1 MKYLI
6 TNTEVYRVETEE
18 EAELL
23 INEAKA
29 DTKYVLTKYNCE
41 KKERKQKGEV
51 IDSYIKVSLVKSF
64 NDEKDP
70 ITDITVSYEVQF

>member
-6 TNTEVYRVETEE
+6 TNTEVYRVESEE

-51 IDSYIKVSLVKSF
+51 IDSYFKVSLVKSF

>member
-6 TNTEVYRVETEE
+6 TNTEVYRVETQE

-51 IDSYIKVSLVKSF
+51 IDSYFKVSLVKSF
-64 NDEKDP
+64 TDEKDP
-70 ITDITVSYEVQF
+70 MESVIVSYE

>member
-1 MKYLI
+1 MKYL
-6 TNTEVYRVETEE
+6 TTTTEVYRVETEE

-41 KKERKQKGEV
+41 KKERKQKGDKE
-51 IDSYIKVSLVKSF
+51 
-64 NDEKDP
+64 
-70 ITDITVSYEVQF
+70 

>member
-1 MKYLI
+1 M
-6 TNTEVYRVETEE
+6 
-18 EAELL
+18 

-51 IDSYIKVSLVKSF
+51 VDSYFKVSLVKSF

>member
-6 TNTEVYRVETEE
+6 TNTEVYRVETDE

-29 DTKYVLTKYNCE
+29 DSKYVLTKYNCE
-41 KKERKQKGEV
+41 KNERKQKGEV
-51 IDSYIKVSLVKSF
+51 IDSYFKVSLVKSF
-64 NDEKDP
+64 TDEKDP

>member
-51 IDSYIKVSLVKSF
+51 IDSYFKVSLVKSF

-70 ITDITVSYEVQF
+70 VTDITVSYEVQF

>member
-51 IDSYIKVSLVKSF
+51 IDSYFKVSLVKSF

-70 ITDITVSYEVQF
+70 MTDITVSYEVQF

>member
-41 KKERKQKGEV
+41 KKERKQKGEA
-51 IDSYIKVSLVKSF
+51 IDSYFKVSLVKSF

-70 ITDITVSYEVQF
+70 MESVSVSYEVL

>member
-29 DTKYVLTKYNCE
+29 DSKYVLTKYNCE

-51 IDSYIKVSLVKSF
+51 IDSYFKVSLVKSF
-64 NDEKDP
+64 TDEKDP

>member
-41 KKERKQKGEV
+41 K
-51 IDSYIKVSLVKSF
+51 
-64 NDEKDP
+64 
-70 ITDITVSYEVQF
+70 

>member
-51 IDSYIKVSLVKSF
+51 IDSYFKVSLIKSF

>member
-51 IDSYIKVSLVKSF
+51 IDSYFKVSLVKSF

-70 ITDITVSYEVQF
+70 MESVSVSYEVL

>member
-51 IDSYIKVSLVKSF
+51 IDSYFKVSLVKSF

-70 ITDITVSYEVQF
+70 TSSVNVNYEVSF

>member
-29 DTKYVLTKYNCE
+29 DSKYVLTKYNCE

-51 IDSYIKVSLVKSF
+51 VDSYFKVSLVKSF
-64 NDEKDP
+64 TDEKDP
-70 ITDITVSYEVQF
+70 RESVSVSYEVL